1 MICLPLVP
9 SRRIR
14 GPKIRPTRRRSG
26 TGRPVALEPL
36 ESRALLAVTATL
48 VGGDLVIA
56 YNQAGDLIADI
67 TSDGTK
73 YTVTGSGLVSQ
84 QFNVADVTGVITV
97 RDDAAIFGQQ
107 FSVNDGIALANALQ
121 VNASVESTSLI
132 GGITTATAGDVLIGS
147 SAISLGNDIS
157 TAATNATIVLS
168 GATTLSGSVS
178 LSTGSGG
185 GNITFGGTLDG
196 AYGISLTAGDGT
208 ISFAGKVGNG
218 TPLAGIGIKNTASTT
233 FSEAIKLDGS
243 PRIASHGLY
252 LLFANNVTL
261 NAVGS
266 RIANFLDDGIIF
278 YTASSGSTIANVEIT
293 GNGDNGIEF
302 LEGDYTGTKIQS
314 NAITFNDG
322 LGICLD
328 ATGGALTN
336 LTIGGDKT
344 AVTSLGNAIYSNGSG
359 GIQADAGS
367 YTGTVIQGNSIIS
380 NKNRGIF
387 LDASGGTLGGLTIG
401 AGVGGNGAKFGNL
414 IESSTSDGFLTSTGI
429 VVRNGTYTGS
439 VIAGGNEIGL
449 NEVGIYLDY
458 SGVTSL
464 TIAENF
470 IGTLADG
477 TTDKGNLRSGIE
489 AAGGD
494 YTGTVIRS
502 NAIAFNDSDGLNL
515 RTGEGALTNLTI
527 GGDKTATQSLGNAI
541 YENGIDGIQA
551 DKGDYTGT
559 VIQGNSIT
567 DNARFGVYLFT
578 VRGGT
583 LSNLTIGAGV
593 GGNGTKY
600 GNLIESNTS
609 IGIYVDT
616 GTYTGTVIAG
626 GNEIGLNLDGIWL
639 SDNGVKSLTIAE
651 NFIGTLADGTTD
663 KGNLR
668 DGISVDG
675 GDFTGTV
682 IQRNQIHQNDTNGIF
697 LDARG
702 DAITGLTIG
711 GSQEDGNSIQASG
724 ASGVYVTAGDYGST
738 VIEGN
743 TIEANGRHG
752 IYLLGGE
759 GSTSIGRLVITTP
772 GLSGSP
778 LTSSSAA
785 QLQKPLNP
793 QSSSIQA
800 IANAGYPT
808 VMPSLQSLGATVAG
822 TPPTTLVPSGEIE
835 PGIAGIA
842 NPGAAYQAAAQTAF
856 ETNPALP
863 TNGFDGLAVYDAA
876 TSGAVPASPPGAE
889 PQDSYL
895 FYDFIVAAGGVGGLS
910 ITGNTLA
917 DNVATGLRADE
928 GDHSGTTVQGNTIEG
943 NRFGIVLVGA
953 RNFAIGGADA
963 GQGNTIVGGGNAGG
977 GQYRDGIYATGV
989 LNGTTVVGTTITN
1002 AACGLVLD
1010 SAQSL
1015 TIDQVA
1021 VSNTQSHAL
1030 WAKGALAGTVLD
1042 GLVVSRTTAVTTG
1055 VSAVLMNAEGLTVQ
1069 NADVSGDGWGA
1080 YVFGTSTGTAITG
1093 SKLVG
1098 MSVGLNAYTATGLT
1112 LEATTANGGSYG
1124 LVTTGSLTGTR
1135 FLTSTFTA
1143 AGGGVAAGLY
1153 RTTGATFQGNSFGAT
1168 GTTFGVYA
1176 TGTSTGTTFIS
1187 NTLARNVVGLHLA
1200 AATELEFGRVGTGNT
1215 ISGSTFAGLEAGG
1228 ACTGSVVLATSW
1240 STNVGNVINKATGL
1254 TVNPA

>member
-121 VNASVESTSLI
+121 VNASVESTRI
-132 GGITTATAGDVLIGS
+132 IAGITTATAGDVLIGS
-147 SAISLGNDIS
+147 SAISLGKEIS
-157 TAATNATIVLS
+157 TAATNAAIVLS

-196 AYGISLTAGDGT
+196 NGAQPLGLTAGTGSVTFTGLVGDTTPLGAITINSAANVTANGIRADSLTQVAGSGTTTLNGGGFTSAPAGTEAVRTSLAAGIWLTGTNLAANGAMTTTNSGTVTFNQSGTIAVAAAGDILADGAVSLTATGGITTAGDVTTTDDNVTFASKTTLSGPVAVNTGAGAGDIKFQSTLDGAQTLGLTAGTGSVTFTGLVGDTTPLGAITINSAANVTANGIRAASLTQVAGSGTTTLNGGGFTSAPAGTEAVRTSGAAGISLTGTNLAANGAMTTTNSGTVTFNQSGTIAVAAAGDILADGAVSLT
-208 ISFAGKVGNG
+208 ATGGITTAGDVTTTDDNVTFASKTTLSGPVAVNTGAGAGDIKFQSTLDGAQTLELAAGSGAISFANKVGNG
-218 TPLAGIGIKNTASTT
+218 TPLRGLKLLSATSTT
-233 FSEAIKLDGS
+233 FASTLSLDGAGGAVSNGLSIS
-243 PRIASHGLY
+243 PGV
-252 LLFANNVTL
+252 NDVTL
-261 NAVGS
+261 NTPGS
-266 RIANFLDDGIIF
+266 KIRNF
-278 YTASSGSTIANVEIT
+278 
-293 GNGDNGIEF
+293 
-302 LEGDYTGTKIQS
+302 
-314 NAITFNDG
+314 
-322 LGICLD
+322 
-328 ATGGALTN
+328 
-336 LTIGGDKT
+336 
-344 AVTSLGNAIYSNGSG
+344 
-359 GIQADAGS
+359 
-367 YTGTVIQGNSIIS
+367 
-380 NKNRGIF
+380 
-387 LDASGGTLGGLTIG
+387 
-401 AGVGGNGAKFGNL
+401 
-414 IESSTSDGFLTSTGI
+414 TSDGIVFGGDSKNSTI
-429 VVRNGTYTGS
+429 
-439 VIAGGNEIGL
+439 
-449 NEVGIYLDY
+449 
-458 SGVTSL
+458 SGVS
-464 TIAENF
+464 I
-470 IGTLADG
+470 
-477 TTDKGNLRSGIE
+477 TTNGGSGISVN
-489 AAGGD
+489 GGD
-494 YTGTVIRS
+494 Y
-502 NAIAFNDSDGLNL
+502 
-515 RTGEGALTNLTI
+515 
-527 GGDKTATQSLGNAI
+527 
-541 YENGIDGIQA
+541 
-551 DKGDYTGT
+551 
-559 VIQGNSIT
+559 
-567 DNARFGVYLFT
+567 
-578 VRGGT
+578 
-583 LSNLTIGAGV
+583 AG
-593 GGNGTKY
+593 
-600 GNLIESNTS
+600 
-609 IGIYVDT
+609 
-616 GTYTGTVIAG
+616 
-626 GNEIGLNLDGIWL
+626 
-639 SDNGVKSLTIAE
+639 
-651 NFIGTLADGTTD
+651 
-663 KGNLR
+663 
-668 DGISVDG
+668 
-675 GDFTGTV
+675 
-682 IQRNQIHQNDTNGIF
+682 
-697 LDARG
+697 
-702 DAITGLTIG
+702 
-711 GSQEDGNSIQASG
+711 
-724 ASGVYVTAGDYGST
+724 T

-743 TIEANGRHG
+743 TIETNGRHG
-752 IYLLGGE
+752 IFLAGE
-759 GSTSIGRLVITTP
+759 GSTSIGRIVITTP

-778 LTSSSAA
+778 LTGSSAA

-808 VMPSLQSLGATVAG
+808 VMPSLQSLGASFSS
-822 TPPTTLVPSGEIE
+822 TPPTTLVPSGEIA
-835 PGIAGIA
+835 PGISGIA

-876 TSGAVPASPPGAE
+876 TSGVVPASPPGAE

-917 DNVATGLRADE
+917 DNVAAGLRADE

-953 RNFAIGGADA
+953 RNLAIGGADA

-977 GQYRDGIYATGV
+977 GQYRDGIYATGS

-1098 MSVGLNAYTATGLT
+1098 MGVGLNAYTATGLT

-1153 RTTGATFQGNSFGAT
+1153 RTTGAAFQGNSFGAT

-1200 AATELEFGRVGTGNT
+1200 AATALEFGRVGTGNT

-1240 STNVGNVINKATGL
+1240 STNVVNVINKATGL